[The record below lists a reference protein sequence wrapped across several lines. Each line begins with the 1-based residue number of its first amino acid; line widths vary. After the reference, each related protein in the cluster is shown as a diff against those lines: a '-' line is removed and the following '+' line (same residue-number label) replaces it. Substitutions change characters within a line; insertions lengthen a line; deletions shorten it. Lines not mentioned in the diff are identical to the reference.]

1 MFQGTLD
8 KQLKNVISELNEAKE
23 ANDSSIDGVSNMNS
37 RHDSLQIFERLTT
50 LTVEVEN
57 EKLQLNQDIE
67 LLYTY
72 INKFILTSIN
82 TVL

>member
-1 MFQGTLD
+1 MFQGSLD

-23 ANDSSIDGVSNMNS
+23 ANDSSIDGVSNMSS
-37 RHDSLQIFERLTT
+37 RYDSLQIFERLTT

-57 EKLQLNQDIE
+57 EKLQLNQDVE

>member
-23 ANDSSIDGVSNMNS
+23 ANDSSIDGVSNMSS

-57 EKLQLNQDIE
+57 EKLQLNQDVE